1 MSAADSISSHFTSV
15 PFLFLQK
22 DPTEQSELQYD
33 EFGFR
38 VDAEGKLLSAVW
50 FLKLRKCGGIAS

>member
-1 MSAADSISSHFTSV
+1 MNTADSISSHLTSV

-38 VDAEGKLLSAVW
+38 VDAEGKLLSQQRW
-50 FLKLRKCGGIAS
+50 SSSSRILLL

>member
-38 VDAEGKLLSAVW
+38 VDAEGKLLSQQ
-50 FLKLRKCGGIAS
+50 CGSSSSGSVEE